1 MSAKLTIGLNEKGER
16 IKIDD
21 AVYGRGYKYFCPVCK
36 APLIV
41 KNRIPAELAKREH
54 HFAHEWGSKCTAN
67 DETVRHYWAKEIV
80 LEEIALMLPEGNKR
94 ITPGL
99 IHLSEAAQEK
109 WIEPYGIRPDVF
121 AKTESGE
128 ELLIEFYVSHKVS
141 AKKRKIVEENN
152 LNCIE
157 IDLNHVELDKDA
169 LRSFL
174 LEKSGLKK
182 WIGIKE
188 HKEELPRKDDCLSI
202 GSFDFCGYENINRET
217 QNDRWVA
224 DNREWNID
232 ESPKW
237 EKETLHPQE
246 INWDE
251 ISSQDNKIENSQIK
265 IAIQE
270 DVDIP
275 TEQRTCF
282 MCERNLDWK
291 CREGDAYAYCGPY
304 ISKGLPRQ
312 QVNPEQARNCRNFK
326 CKE

>member
-1 MSAKLTIGLNEKGER
+1 MSAKLTVGLNEKEER

-21 AVYGRGYKYFCPVCK
+21 AVYGRGCKYFCPICK

-80 LEEIALMLPEGNKR
+80 LEEKALMLPEGNER

-121 AKTESGE
+121 AKTKSGE

-141 AKKRKIVEENN
+141 AKKRKIIKENN

-169 LRSFL
+169 IRSFL
-174 LEKSGLKK
+174 LEKTEHKE

-188 HKEELPRKDDCLSI
+188 HKEESPRKNECLSI
-202 GSFDFCGYENINRET
+202 GNFDLCDYENRDENKVYDNWAEED
-217 QNDRWVA
+217 NY
-224 DNREWNID
+224 NREWHID
-232 ESPKW
+232 ESPKR
-237 EKETLHPQE
+237 EEERFYSQE

-251 ISSQDNKIENSQIK
+251 IASQLNKIENSQTK
-265 IAIQE
+265 
-270 DVDIP
+270 
-275 TEQRTCF
+275 
-282 MCERNLDWK
+282 
-291 CREGDAYAYCGPY
+291 
-304 ISKGLPRQ
+304 
-312 QVNPEQARNCRNFK
+312 
-326 CKE
+326 